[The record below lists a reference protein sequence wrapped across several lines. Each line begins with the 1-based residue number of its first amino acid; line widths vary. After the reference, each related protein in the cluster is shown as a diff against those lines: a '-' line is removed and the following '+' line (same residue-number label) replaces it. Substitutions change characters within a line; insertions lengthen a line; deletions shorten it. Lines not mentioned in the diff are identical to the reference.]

1 MADDEV
7 PLREAVEKY
16 TAVTDI
22 PNALSTYREHAARY
36 GRVRLGID
44 APVHKD
50 ARGRWVVQ
58 HADLERGLRAEQA
71 RQKRMAEAGADYA
84 RRVLHGREGERVLTN
99 AHFSYERRGAF
110 HIRYDHSVSRWEG
123 SGRSWVCN
131 TCWTPAVEEH
141 DYDYCLRCDDLQSCG
156 VRVGCTLSAV
166 RCETCDTRQVIPL
179 DTNVG
184 RATGT
189 APDRR
194 R

>member
-1 MADDEV
+1 MADDDV

-22 PNALSTYREHAARY
+22 VNALSTYREHAARY
-36 GRVRLGID
+36 GSVGLGID
-44 APVHKD
+44 TAVHKD

-58 HADLERGLRAEQA
+58 RADLERGLRAELA
-71 RQKRMAEAGADYA
+71 RQKRMAQMGADYA
-84 RRVLHGREGERVLTN
+84 RHVLHGGEGEGVLTD
-99 AHFSYERRGAF
+99 ADFSYERRGTF
-110 HIRYDHSVSRWEG
+110 HIVYDYSVSRWDR
-123 SGRSWVCN
+123 SGIRWVCN
-131 TCWTPAVEEH
+131 TCWTIAEEEH
-141 DYDYCLRCDDLQSCG
+141 DYDFCLRCDDLQSCG
-156 VRVGCTLSAV
+156 VHLGCTFSAV
-166 RCETCDTRQVIPL
+166 RCKACGARQVIPL